1 MKRKKLIND
10 KGNNIKKKKSIKTLE
25 KSYESTFRSRDKST
39 SENSDVFVGVTFKHN
54 ARYYISGIGSK
65 STKEGIVRYIESRGA
80 VVLPYLTSYCLN
92 QNFLE
97 GD

>member
-1 MKRKKLIND
+1 MKVLSEVETSRLRK
-10 KGNNIKKKKSIKTLE
+10 TR
-25 KSYESTFRSRDKST
+25 TW
-39 SENSDVFVGVTFKHN
+39 FVGVTFKHN